1 VAVRFTADGQDYTRT
16 LSPTVGAAFTV
27 LTWVKIVSDRDYYT
41 TAWCLDSNSQSTAV
55 ALQTSLD
62 GVTMRMVS
70 GDGDSRD
77 VTTMTV
83 GAWYCFA
90 TVRTATGG
98 AAGTVYT
105 RYGTDPAAMSQYTF
119 TGFFGQWSDQATF
132 GTLRIAESI
141 WGGEWL
147 NGSIAF
153 TKLYTRALSNAEIT
167 SELSYY
173 NPVSTTGLY
182 GAWSFWGGPSTADLS
197 GNSRTLSGGTGTSTD
212 TGPAGIQQSSGGG
225 TPGGATVS
233 LGKTTDGTQ
242 TTSSSTTKITVSTFT
257 ATSSGTLTAGHARVW
272 LNSAGSAGTR
282 VVVYADSAGAP
293 GALLAVSDEVVV
305 TATTEAVRDYTFSGT
320 AQAAIVSG
328 TPYWIGLMWAD
339 PGTPSV
345 TISRDSTANMRWE
358 RSGSAA
364 PTWSYPSAPDPFG
377 TPEGSAGVGF
387 SGPADVWVDYVEPTG
402 PEPGRMLVAHR

>member
-41 TAWCLDSNSQSTAV
+41 TAWCLDTGTQGTAV
-55 ALQTSLD
+55 ALQTALD
-62 GVTMRMVS
+62 GVSMRMVS

-83 GAWYCFA
+83 GTWYCFA

-153 TKLYTRALSNAEIT
+153 TKLYTRALTNAEIT
-167 SELSYY
+167 TELSYY
-173 NPVSTTGLY
+173 NPVSTTGLH
-182 GAWSFWGGPSTADLS
+182 GAWSFWDGPSTTDLS
-197 GNSRTLSGGTGTSTD
+197 GNGRTLTGGTGTSSD
-212 TGPAGIQQSSGGG
+212 TGPSGIQQSSGGG
-225 TPGGATVS
+225 GTPTTS
-233 LGKTTDGTQ
+233 TFGKTTDGTG
-242 TTSSSTTKITVSTFT
+242 TTGSSTTKISVSTFAPST
-257 ATSSGTLTAGHARVW
+257 SGTVTAGHARVW
-272 LNSAGSAGTR
+272 LNASGSAGTR
-282 VVVYADSAGAP
+282 MVLYADSGGLP
-293 GALLAVSDEVVV
+293 GALLATSDEVVV
-305 TATTEAVRDYTFSGT
+305 TGTTEAVRDYAFNGAAQVTVT
-320 AQAAIVSG
+320 AG

-339 PGTPSV
+339 PGTPQV
-345 TISRDSTANMRWE
+345 VHSRDTVNEKRWE

-364 PTWSYPSAPDPFG
+364 PSWSYPNAPNPFG
-377 TPEGSAGVGF
+377 TPEGSAGLAF
-387 SGPADVWVDYVEPTG
+387 DGPSDFWIEYVEPSG